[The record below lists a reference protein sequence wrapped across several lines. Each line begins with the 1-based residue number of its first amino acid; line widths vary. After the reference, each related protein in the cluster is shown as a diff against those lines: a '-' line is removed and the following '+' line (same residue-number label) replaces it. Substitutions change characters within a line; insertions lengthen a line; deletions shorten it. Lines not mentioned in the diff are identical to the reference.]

1 MAMERT
7 RRRVVHPA
15 QVVVVALAA
24 VLVAGT
30 VLLMLPM
37 STQSNRPAAPVDAF
51 FTAASAVSV
60 TGLTVV
66 DTGTYWSALGQ
77 VIILILIQIGG
88 LGIMTLATLF
98 ALMFFRRAGLRA
110 RRAAAVET
118 KSLSLEDLRG
128 IIIRIVA
135 FTVLVESVV
144 FLIVSWRLY
153 SSYSEGLGQSLFN
166 GLFLS
171 VSAFNNAGF
180 SPYAANLESF
190 AADPWI
196 LGSVTIAV
204 ILGGLGF
211 PVILELFRRWRSP
224 HSWSILTKVTLVIT
238 SILLLVGTVA
248 FWVAEHDQARTF
260 AQVDGPQRVLLALF
274 TSAMTRTAGFN
285 AVPEAALQPESL
297 FLTNVFMFIGGGSAG
312 TAGGIKVTTIGLLL
326 FVVWAEVRGRTDA
339 TIGNRTISVDGQR
352 QALSIV
358 VLGAAIVAIF
368 TFAIMSL
375 TPFSFEEVV
384 FEVVSA
390 FGTVGLSLGIT
401 PDLADPAKLLIAL
414 LMLIGRV
421 GPLTL
426 AVALA
431 ARSKVSLVR
440 LPEERMIVG

>member
-1 MAMERT
+1 MQRT
-7 RRRVVHPA
+7 SSRFSHPA
-15 QVVVVALAA
+15 QVVVIALAA
-24 VLVAGT
+24 VLIVGT
-30 VLLMLPM
+30 FLLMLPM
-37 STQSNRPAAPVDAF
+37 SVQSNRAASPVDAF

-66 DTGTYWSALGQ
+66 DTGTYWSVLGQ
-77 VIILILIQIGG
+77 VIILVLIQIGG
-88 LGIMTLATLF
+88 FGIMTLATLF
-98 ALMFFRRAGLRA
+98 ALMFFRRAGLRT
-110 RRAAAVET
+110 RKAAAVET
-118 KSLSLEDLRG
+118 KSLSLQDLRG
-128 IIIRIVA
+128 IVIRIA
-135 FTVLVESVV
+135 IFTIFIEFIV
-144 FLIVSWRLY
+144 FLVVSLRLY
-153 SSYSEGLGQSLFN
+153 FAYSEGLGRSLFD

-180 SPYAANLESF
+180 SPYAANLEIF
-190 AADPWI
+190 VADPWI
-196 LGSVTIAV
+196 LGTVTIAV

-224 HSWSILTKVTLVIT
+224 HSWSILTKVTVVIT

-248 FWVAEHDQARTF
+248 FWVAEHDQTRTF
-260 AQVDGPQRVLLALF
+260 AQVGGPQKVLLAFF

-312 TAGGIKVTTIGLLL
+312 TAGGIKVTTIGLIL
-326 FVVWAEVRGRTDA
+326 FVVWAEVRGRKEA

-358 VLGAAIVAIF
+358 VLGAAIVAVF
-368 TFAIMSL
+368 TFAVMSL

-401 PDLADPAKLLIAL
+401 PDLPDPAKVLIAL

>member
-1 MAMERT
+1 MKRT
-7 RRRVVHPA
+7 RSRVIHPA
-15 QVVVVALAA
+15 QVVVLALVA
-24 VLVAGT
+24 VLVIGT
-30 VLLMLPM
+30 FLLMLPM
-37 STQSNRPAAPVDAF
+37 SAQSNRSASPVDAF

-66 DTGTYWSALGQ
+66 DTGTYWSVLGQ
-77 VIILILIQIGG
+77 VVILLLIQTGG

-98 ALMFFRRAGLRA
+98 ALMFFRRAGLRTIK
-110 RRAAAVET
+110 AAAVET
-118 KSLSLEDLRG
+118 KSLSLQDLRG
-128 IIIRIVA
+128 IVIRIA
-135 FTVLVESVV
+135 FFTILVESIV
-144 FLIVSWRLY
+144 FLVVSWRLH
-153 SSYSEGLGQSLFN
+153 SAYSEGLGRSLFD

-180 SPYAANLESF
+180 SPYGANLERF
-190 AADPWI
+190 IADPWI
-196 LGSVTIAV
+196 LGTVTIAV

-211 PVILELFRRWRSP
+211 PVVLELLRRWRSP
-224 HSWSILTKVTLVIT
+224 HSWSILAKVTLIMT
-238 SILLLVGTVA
+238 SILLLVGTLA
-248 FWVAEHDQARTF
+248 FWVAEHDQTRTF
-260 AQVDGPQRVLLALF
+260 AQVEGPQQVLLALF

-285 AVPEAALQPESL
+285 AVPVAALQPESL

-312 TAGGIKVTTIGLLL
+312 TAGGIKVTTIGLIL
-326 FVVWAEVRGRTDA
+326 FVVWAEVRGRREA
-339 TIGNRTISVDGQR
+339 TIGNRTISLDGQR

-358 VLGAAIVAIF
+358 VLGAGIVAVF
-368 TFAIMSL
+368 TFVIMSL

-401 PDLADPAKLLIAL
+401 PDLADPAKFLIAL